1 MKFTYGLILC
11 LLALVL
17 TACGGGGGGGGGG
30 TTTRFN
36 IVGRVINISTGSLP
50 DPVATI
56 QAGDRSTTSSTSDGS
71 FVIAAPAGTTSVTV
85 IYKIGSADPQTSVFS
100 IAPLAGDIDAGDLIV
115 GPQKVNVQGAVKQSS
130 DGTPVA
136 GATVRF
142 GGKSAVTNASGVYTI
157 QDVGYD
163 AGNVATFLSLEGTV
177 TQNGFFSAT
186 FSPVAGASSGVVTI
200 DDVFLTTDSGTTPPG
215 LPYNLEGTVTNGV
228 PGVIVRVL
236 SGTMLI
242 RQGSLLS
249 PTTKA
254 YGFWLE
260 PGTYSVQ
267 AFNPAT
273 FQTSTTEAI
282 VIPDSVTTVK
292 KDLTLQ

>member
-1 MKFTYGLILC
+1 MKQIQLLLLC
-11 LLALVL
+11 LVALVL
-17 TACGGGGGGGGGG
+17 TSCGGGGGAGGG

-36 IVGRVINISTGSLP
+36 IVGRVVNISTGSVP
-50 DPVATI
+50 DPVVSI
-56 QAGDRSTTSSTSDGS
+56 QAGDRTTTSSASDGS
-71 FVIAAPAGTTSVTV
+71 FVLAAPAGTTSVTV
-85 IYKIGSADPQTSVFS
+85 IYKIGSADLQTSVFS

-115 GPQKVNVQGAVKQSS
+115 GPQKITVQGTVKQSS
-130 DGTPVA
+130 DGNPVA

-142 GGKSAVTNASGVYTI
+142 GGKSATTNSSGVYTI
-157 QDVGYD
+157 SEVGYD
-163 AGNVATFLSLEGTV
+163 PGNIAAFLSLEGTV
-177 TQNGFFSAT
+177 TQTGFFSAT
-186 FSPVAGASSGVVTI
+186 FSPVAGASSGVVNI

-215 LPYNLEGTVTNGV
+215 LPYNLEGVVTNGV

-260 PGTYSVQ
+260 PGTYNVQ

-273 FQTSTTEAI
+273 SQTSTSEVI
-282 VIPDSVTTVK
+282 VIPDSVTTIK